1 MSGAPPKATYRWGL
15 MFRWLWIAVFTP
27 FLVGFL
33 VAGVVGHRVF
43 FVAFALW
50 SAALVCVLRAEMLN
64 ARARS
69 TETPSAGL
77 LGARVGWLF
86 LAVVLIF
93 GSAAVIRLVLGAE

>member
-33 VAGVVGHRVF
+33 IAGVLGHWVF

-50 SAALVCVLRAEMLN
+50 AGALACVSRAEMLN

-69 TETPSAGL
+69 MDAPSAGL
-77 LGARVGWLF
+77 LGARAGWL
-86 LAVVLIF
+86 LVAILLIL
-93 GSAAVIRLVLGAE
+93 GSGVVIRLALGAE